1 MRRFVR
7 YFVIGLALLWAAW
20 PAPAAEEADAPPT
33 VATPILLP
41 GEMPPACRE
50 HALAR
55 HKQFAL
61 ADQVAEKSPNVV
73 FIGDSLVEGWRPLPR
88 LANGR
93 TADNRGVACDTINGV
108 HERLVRDVI
117 ARKPRVAVIL
127 VGINDMFLVHRLA
140 SWNRADYVALNVTAV
155 ALRLQSHGI
164 QPLVVSLLPVRN
176 PLPGMSVAASNE
188 LLRDLNTNLRR
199 HCAKLGVEFLDV
211 QRALGDGSRGLQENY
226 TTDGLHLSPEA
237 YRLLNTIVEKQLR
250 RMLD

>member
-7 YFVIGLALLWAAW
+7 VLVIGLALLWTAW

-41 GEMPPACRE
+41 GEMPLACQE
-50 HALAR
+50 HALTR

-61 ADQVAEKSPNVV
+61 ADQVAEKNPDVV

-88 LANGR
+88 LEKGR
-93 TADNRGVACDTINGV
+93 VADNRGVACDTINGV

-117 ARKPRVAVIL
+117 ARQPRVAVIL
-127 VGINDMFLVHRLA
+127 VGINDMFLIHRLA
-140 SWNRADYVALNVTAV
+140 SWNRADYVALDVTAV

-164 QPLVVSLLPVRN
+164 EPLVISLMPVRN

-188 LLRDLNTNLRR
+188 LLHDLNANLRR

-211 QRALGDGSRGLQENY
+211 QNALGDGPRGLQENY